1 VGIQRGEFGIA
12 ITAADQPDLADVAG
26 FYQAGGGQFWV
37 ARHAAA
43 VVGTIA
49 AIDIGN
55 DAVALRKMFVAPA
68 HRGARGLAGS
78 LMGTL
83 VAWAGDR
90 GVRTIYLGTTAVM
103 SAAHR
108 FYAKHGFVLIDAA
121 ELPPSFPRMEV
132 DSRFYR
138 RPVDPPTR

>member
-1 VGIQRGEFGIA
+1 V
-12 ITAADQPDLADVAG
+12 
-26 FYQAGGGQFWV
+26 
-37 ARHAAA
+37 
-43 VVGTIA
+43 
-49 AIDIGN
+49 IDIGN
-55 DAVALRKMFVAPA
+55 DAVALRKMFVASA

-83 VAWAGDR
+83 VAWARDR
-90 GVRTIYLGTTAVM
+90 GVRTIFLGTTAVM

-108 FYAKHGFVLIDAA
+108 FYEKHGFALVDAA
-121 ELPPSFPRMEV
+121 ELPPGFPRMAV